1 MSGLFMVV
9 YGCLGQSLQSKGT
22 QMGSSSLGTQQW
34 YTNACNAYPLMH
46 VTDAQKYEVIDSSD
60 RDRIDEA
67 HEELMKMLQKDE
79 MKDWR
84 YLGCVG
90 ETAI

>member
-9 YGCLGQSLQSKGT
+9 WVNLCRAKEHRWAHLRLALSNGT
-22 QMGSSSLGTQQW
+22 PMPAMLP
-34 YTNACNAYPLMH
+34 YPLMH
-46 VTDAQKYEVIDSSD
+46 VTDAQKSEVIDSSD

-84 YLGCVG
+84 YLGCIG
-90 ETAI
+90 ETTI